1 MDASSAMQGVAA
13 EPGTGELMLAG
24 LPATTAAD
32 AEPAAPAAPIATTA
46 AASTVLG
53 APSAGAQPE
62 ASREPAAC
70 RSGSPAADA
79 GDAQAEPAESPS
91 AGRPPVMP
99 ALALE
104 RQAPEPDIAAETLEL
119 LEWPRLQEHLAGF
132 AGSEAGRR
140 HCRRLPL
147 AASPAESRRLL
158 AETTELLALD
168 GLIDGGLSFQGVAD
182 IRTTVLLCAKGGCAG
197 GEELLQLAATL
208 AAARRLRRQIED
220 PQLRPVC
227 SALVEELRTL
237 PELEQRLHF
246 CLEEGGRVADRASSE
261 LAGLRRR
268 LQAALA
274 ERRERLQELLRRYA
288 PMLQDTVI
296 SERSGRP
303 VLAVKA
309 GAAAQVKGLV
319 HDSSAS
325 GQTVYIEPQAV
336 IALGNR
342 LRELQAEERE
352 LERAVLLELSG
363 LVGEQAEALQELQR
377 ILVRLDAALARARY
391 GAWLGAVRPE
401 LADDPEAPFEL
412 RELRHPLLLWQ
423 QRREGGAPVV
433 PVTVRVGSELRVVA
447 ITGPNTGGKTVTLKS
462 VGLAALMA
470 RAGLF
475 LPCSGTPRLPWCGQV
490 LADIGDEQS
499 LQQNLSTFSG
509 HIRRIARILAALGG
523 SAARPEAGLG
533 IDGAMASPA
542 AAPSGAID
550 HGGGTPGA
558 ATGQESLNGISSPPD
573 RHVEVAAQH
582 QDGRSAQTVSEIPH
596 APAPSAS
603 SFGAGPATPGSG
615 AVDTSPEASADR
627 LSRVAPIPAA
637 TTAGASLVLLDE
649 VGAGTDPTEG
659 AALAAALLRH
669 LAERARLT
677 IATTHFGELKALKYG
692 DARFENASV
701 AFDEQ
706 TLSPTYRLQW
716 GIPGRSNALA
726 IATRLGLDGQ
736 VVQAAAEQL
745 KPGGSGEV
753 NQVIEG
759 LERQRQQQQ
768 EAAEAAAALLARTEL
783 LHEELLSR
791 WQQQKEQSAE
801 IQERRRRE
809 LERSIREG
817 QGEVRRLIRRLRQGG
832 RGGGREAAETA
843 RLTGQRLKRLQQQ
856 HTPEPPRIDHGGWRP
871 MVGERVR
878 VLALGKAAQ
887 VLAISEDGRELTVR
901 CGVLRTTVELS
912 AIEGL
917 NGEKATPPPLPQVQ
931 VRSRRNPASRGPD
944 VRTEANTVDVRG
956 MRVHEAEAAVEERL
970 RGANGPLWVI
980 HGIGTGKLRRGL
992 RDWLA
997 TVPYVERVS
1006 DAEKG
1011 DGGPGCSVVWV
1022 K

>member
-1 MDASSAMQGVAA
+1 MWQPTDAVAVSMPTDPDPGVVISPQA
-13 EPGTGELMLAG
+13 PGL
-24 LPATTAAD
+24 LPAADLAAAD
-32 AEPAAPAAPIATTA
+32 RA
-46 AASTVLG
+46 AASAVI
-53 APSAGAQPE
+53 P
-62 ASREPAAC
+62 
-70 RSGSPAADA
+70 SPAA
-79 GDAQAEPAESPS
+79 
-91 AGRPPVMP
+91 
-99 ALALE
+99 
-104 RQAPEPDIAAETLEL
+104 EPDIAAETLDL
-119 LEWPRLQEHLAGF
+119 LEWPRLAEHLAGF
-132 AGSEAGRR
+132 AGTEAGRR
-140 HCRRLPL
+140 HCRLLPL
-147 AASPAESRRLL
+147 PASPSESLGLL

-168 GLIDGGLSFQGVAD
+168 GLIEGGLSFQGVAD
-182 IRTTVLLCAKGGCAG
+182 ISTTVLLCAKGGCAG
-197 GEELLQLAATL
+197 GEELLQLATTL

-220 PQLRPVC
+220 PALRPVC
-227 SALVEELRTL
+227 SALVGELRTL

-261 LAGLRRR
+261 LAALRRR

-274 ERRERLQELLRRYA
+274 ERRERLQDLLRRYA
-288 PMLQDTVI
+288 PMLQDTVL

-342 LRELQAEERE
+342 LRELQGEERE

-363 LVGEQAEALQELQR
+363 LVGEEAEALHHLQR
-377 ILVRLDAALARARY
+377 ILVRLDAGLARARY

-401 LADDPEAPFEL
+401 LTDDPETPFEL
-412 RELRHPLLLWQ
+412 RDLRHPLLLWQ
-423 QRREGGAPVV
+423 QRREAGSPVV
-433 PVTVRVGSELRVVA
+433 PVTVRVGPELRVVA

-462 VGLAALMA
+462 IGLAALMA

-509 HIRRIARILAALGG
+509 HIRRIARILAALA
-523 SAARPEAGLG
+523 SA
-533 IDGAMASPA
+533 A
-542 AAPSGAID
+542 AAPN
-550 HGGGTPGA
+550 GGSTP
-558 ATGQESLNGISSPPD
+558 PPVV
-573 RHVEVAAQH
+573 H
-582 QDGRSAQTVSEIPH
+582 P
-596 APAPSAS
+596 
-603 SFGAGPATPGSG
+603 
-615 AVDTSPEASADR
+615 
-627 LSRVAPIPAA
+627 
-637 TTAGASLVLLDE
+637 AGASLVLLDE

-659 AALAAALLRH
+659 AALAASLLRH
-669 LAERARLT
+669 LADRARLT

-692 DARFENASV
+692 DSRFENASV
-701 AFDEQ
+701 SFDEQ

-726 IATRLGLDGQ
+726 IATRLGLDAQ

-745 KPGGSGEV
+745 RPGGSGEV

-801 IQERRRRE
+801 IQEQRRRE
-809 LERSIREG
+809 LEHSIREG

-832 RGGGREAAETA
+832 RSGGREAAETA
-843 RLTGQRLKRLQQQ
+843 RVTGQRLKRLQQEHSPQ
-856 HTPEPPRIDHGGWRP
+856 PQRVDHGGWRP
-871 MVGERVR
+871 AVGDRVR
-878 VLALGKAAQ
+878 LLALGKAAQ
-887 VLAISEDGRELTVR
+887 VLALSEDGRELTVR
-901 CGVLRTTVELS
+901 CGVLRTTVDLS

-917 NGEKATPPPLPQVQ
+917 NGEKASPPPLPQVQ

-956 MRVHEAEAAVEERL
+956 LRVHEAEAAVEERL
-970 RGANGPLWVI
+970 RGANGPIWVI
-980 HGIGTGKLRRGL
+980 HGIGTGKLKRGL

-997 TVPYVERVS
+997 TIPYVERVS
-1006 DAEKG
+1006 DADKG
-1011 DGGPGCSVVWV
+1011 DGGPGCSVVFV